1 MQLELH
7 MQPIITNKIDQLS
20 PKIPSIS
27 LKNLSLKQYQFT
39 FKTNLKTSQIT
50 KSNPAEINK
59 SKKSFSKLFKTK
71 YWLKLFGVLSFVLPL
86 GYFMASNASNLNS
99 AIFTPVDNMSINNDL
114 KQVIT
119 NDTLTIAT
127 LNDSSLYFGEDGY
140 EHGFGVDV
148 VRGYADKLGVTLNAM
163 VVENEAEALN
173 LVKTGQA
180 DMALT
185 TTNLPKTLSQNAKIS
200 AEFNHISLSCGQDYL
215 SPHGLNQQISLQVP
229 SSSIELSKSA
239 NEFLC
244 DSNVITTN
252 QRLAEFYTQNF
263 FDSDYSEQKFAK
275 IIKTNLPS
283 YKTAFQNNAK
293 KHDLDWELLV
303 AMGYQESQLDPEA
316 TSPTGVRGLMMLT
329 NDTADAMGVTDRVNP
344 NQSIRGGA
352 KYFNQIQQ
360 MFNDVPSADRVWFA
374 LASYNMGPQ
383 AVKNI
388 QAKLNAQGK
397 NGNSWA
403 QVYRYMAENRASN
416 RRYVQCMHY
425 VTNIRGFLE
434 TLKLANPNSAND
446 NFNDKL
452 MAKAS

>member
-1 MQLELH
+1 
-7 MQPIITNKIDQLS
+7 MQPIFSNQIDRLS
-20 PKIPSIS
+20 PKRIPSIS
-27 LKNLSLKQYQFT
+27 LKNLSLKQHQFT
-39 FKTNLKTSQIT
+39 LKTNLTLSQIAKT
-50 KSNPAEINK
+50 NLAESSK
-59 SKKSFSKLFKTK
+59 SKKPFTKIFKTK
-71 YWLKLFGVLSFVLPL
+71 HWLKLFGVLSFILPL
-86 GYFMASNASNLNS
+86 GYFMASNASNLS
-99 AIFTPVDNMSINNDL
+99 SSIFTPVESVSINNDL
-114 KQVIT
+114 AQVIA
-119 NDTLTIAT
+119 NNTLTVAT
-127 LNDSSLYFGEDGY
+127 LNDNSLYFGEDGY

-148 VRGYADKLGVTLNAM
+148 VRGYANKLGVTLNT
-163 VVENEAEALN
+163 VVVANETDALN
-173 LVKTGQA
+173 LVKMGQA
-180 DMALT
+180 DIALT
-185 TTNLPKTLSQNAKIS
+185 TAHLPAILSKTTKADAQTTT
-200 AEFNHISLSCGQDYL
+200 EFNHISLSCGQDYL
-215 SPHGLNQQISLQVP
+215 SAHGLNQQISLQVP
-229 SSSIELSKSA
+229 STSVELSKSA

-244 DSNVITTN
+244 DSDMITTH

-263 FDSDYSEQKFAK
+263 FDNDYSEQKFAK

-360 MFNDVPSADRVWFA
+360 MFSDVPSADRVWFA

-452 MAKAS
+452 MVKAS